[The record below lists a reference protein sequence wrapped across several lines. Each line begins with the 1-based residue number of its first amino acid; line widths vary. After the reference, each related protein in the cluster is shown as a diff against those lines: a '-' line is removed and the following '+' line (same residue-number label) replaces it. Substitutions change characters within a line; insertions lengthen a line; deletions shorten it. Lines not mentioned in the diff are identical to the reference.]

1 MYQTAAKIPN
11 GSIIDQMARKYMY
24 RQFPLKDP
32 TKFTHIRTFGFKN
45 IPSGNPG
52 VKTP

>member
-11 GSIIDQMARKYMY
+11 GSITNPMARKYM
-24 RQFPLKDP
+24 FPLKDP

-45 IPSGNPG
+45 IPSGDPG
-52 VKTP
+52 FKTP